1 MNNSEL
7 AKQQLIAYLRE
18 QGFGSYAKCLM
29 ELGHFVVA
37 DMYDGSPCRTA

>member
-37 DMYDGSPCRTA
+37 DMYDGAPCRTA